1 MTTSMSVEAVI
12 ETLGAQGD
20 GVTADGVFVPFALPG
35 ERVRIT
41 PTGHRA
47 TVERQL
53 SEAAE
58 RRAAPCAHFGQCGG
72 CVLQHASDELVA
84 NWKRDLLVRALAA
97 RGFDGIDIRPL
108 VTVPAG
114 SRRRVTLTGR
124 RSKKGAIVGFHAAS
138 SDQIVAIS
146 DCVVAVPEILD
157 IRSKLE
163 ELVINGASRKGEL
176 RLTVTISEA
185 GLDVS
190 VTGGKPVEGPMYG
203 QLVAVAA
210 TSDMARLCWNGEE
223 VVTRRPPEQVIG
235 RARVVPPPGGFL
247 QPTREGA
254 DALTDAMREAVG
266 AAKTIAD
273 LFAGSGTFTLPLA
286 EQADVWAVEG
296 EADAVAALDAGWRM
310 ATGLRRVRTEVRDLF
325 HRPLLAR
332 ECEKLE
338 AIVFDPPR
346 QGARAQVE
354 QLALSDV
361 PRIGAV
367 SCNPATFARDARV
380 LVDGGYRLDWV
391 LPVDQFRWSHH
402 VELAAQFT
410 RG

>member
-1 MTTSMSVEAVI
+1 MTTSMSVEAEI
-12 ETLGAQGD
+12 LSLGAQGD

-41 PTGHRA
+41 PIGHRA
-47 TVERQL
+47 LIERQL

-58 RRAAPCAHFGQCGG
+58 RQKPLCQHFGTCGG
-72 CVLQHASDELVA
+72 CVLQHGSDDFVATWKRELVE
-84 NWKRDLLVRALAA
+84 RALSA
-97 RGFDGIDIRPL
+97 RGFDRVEIRPMI
-108 VTVPAG
+108 TVPPS

-124 RSKKGAIVGFHAAS
+124 RSKKAAIVGFHQAG
-138 SDQIVAIS
+138 SDQIVAVS
-146 DCVVAVPEILD
+146 DCAVAAPGILD
-157 IRSKLE
+157 TIPKLQ
-163 ELVINGASRKGEL
+163 ELVITGASRKGEL
-176 RLTVTISEA
+176 RFTVTTSEA

-223 VVTRRPPEQVIG
+223 VVTRRPPEQAIG

-247 QPTREGA
+247 QPTSMGEA
-254 DALTDAMREAVG
+254 VLTEAMREAIG
-266 AAKTIAD
+266 PARNIAD
-273 LFAGSGTFTLPLA
+273 LFAGSGTFTIPLA

-296 EADAVAALDAGWRM
+296 EADAIAALDAGWRM
-310 ATGLRRVRTEVRDLF
+310 AEGLRRVRTEVRDLF

-332 ECEKLE
+332 ECGKLE
-338 AIVFDPPR
+338 AVVFDPPR

-354 QLALSDV
+354 QIALTEV
-361 PRIGAV
+361 PRVGAV
-367 SCNPATFARDARV
+367 SCNPATFARDARI
-380 LVDGGYRLDWV
+380 LADGGYRLDWV

-410 RG
+410 KV